1 MITLIL
7 VPHFYDFIL
16 HATLVFTRS
25 YCFYSIPISI
35 EQDDYGLSLWTIQLN
50 LFSAI
55 QLLNV
60 NKFSQKYCKK
70 AGNIFISVQL
80 QMHQTTDRNRHF
92 YSRRTGVWKRRTHH
106 LNASTRNI
114 NLTVTNKHTT
124 EQS

>member
-50 LFSAI
+50 LFSPI
-55 QLLNV
+55 QLLNA

-70 AGNIFISVQL
+70 PEIFLYLVQF
-80 QMHQTTDRNRHF
+80 QMLQTTDRNRHF

-106 LNASTRNI
+106 LNASIRNI

-124 EQS
+124 QQS